1 MVIPGFRAIIVG
13 GSIAGLTLAHCLDHA
28 GIDYLVLEKR
38 SGIDDSVLG
47 GAVGIMPN
55 GARILAQLG
64 LDAAMR
70 RFGEPMAAIHMA
82 YPDGFESSDDWPV
95 LVAERGVLLCPNHA
109 VLLEYMMVAQY

>member
-38 SGIDDSVLG
+38 TGISDLALG

-55 GARILAQLG
+55 GARILA
-64 LDAAMR
+64 
-70 RFGEPMAAIHMA
+70 
-82 YPDGFESSDDWPV
+82 
-95 LVAERGVLLCPNHA
+95 
-109 VLLEYMMVAQY
+109 